1 MTIYN
6 VEWEVT
12 KSDGTKQNA
21 VRQVESDHAGQAYDQ
36 VKGELEQIG
45 FDESVTRL
53 RITSIS
59 AL

>member
-1 MTIYN
+1 MTTYN
-6 VEWEVT
+6 VEWEIT
-12 KSDGTKQNA
+12 RSDGTKQNA
-21 VRQVESDHAGQAYDQ
+21 VRQVESDHAGEAYDK
-36 VKGELEQIG
+36 VRGELEAIN